1 MNDIDKK
8 ISELYDGEL
17 DHGEIEGLL
26 EIISA
31 DPELQKKLSMYSLAG
46 IASDFK
52 TNEVVS
58 INSNDRSNKNIF
70 SNIWLSNSL
79 TAAASILL
87 TLTIVNNA
95 DFSRMDISSSS
106 TNQISSAINSK
117 EAKEVINKSE
127 ENLADYIIRV
137 INDPNFMNSNESLD
151 LRNVGFLSESK
162 KAYTYSR
169 GKENFKL
176 RIEKNNFGLKKIRYW
191 KHENKMIY
199 LVPLSD
205 GRAVTIYGNIS
216 LPTAI
221 SIAKSIT

>member
-17 DHGEIEGLL
+17 DHDEIEGLL

-58 INSNDRSNKNIF
+58 INSHDRPNKNIF

-79 TAAASILL
+79 TAAASVLL

-106 TNQISSAINSK
+106 TNQ
-117 EAKEVINKSE
+117 
-127 ENLADYIIRV
+127 
-137 INDPNFMNSNESLD
+137 
-151 LRNVGFLSESK
+151 
-162 KAYTYSR
+162 
-169 GKENFKL
+169 
-176 RIEKNNFGLKKIRYW
+176 RIYKQY
-191 KHENKMIY
+191 
-199 LVPLSD
+199 
-205 GRAVTIYGNIS
+205 A
-216 LPTAI
+216 
-221 SIAKSIT
+221 

>member
-17 DHGEIEGLL
+17 DHDEIESLL

-52 TNEVVS
+52 TNEVAS

-79 TAAASILL
+79 TAAASVLL

-117 EAKEVINKSE
+117 EAKEVIN
-127 ENLADYIIRV
+127 L
-137 INDPNFMNSNESLD
+137 SL
-151 LRNVGFLSESK
+151 
-162 KAYTYSR
+162 
-169 GKENFKL
+169 
-176 RIEKNNFGLKKIRYW
+176 IHI
-191 KHENKMIY
+191 
-199 LVPLSD
+199 
-205 GRAVTIYGNIS
+205 
-216 LPTAI
+216 
-221 SIAKSIT
+221 